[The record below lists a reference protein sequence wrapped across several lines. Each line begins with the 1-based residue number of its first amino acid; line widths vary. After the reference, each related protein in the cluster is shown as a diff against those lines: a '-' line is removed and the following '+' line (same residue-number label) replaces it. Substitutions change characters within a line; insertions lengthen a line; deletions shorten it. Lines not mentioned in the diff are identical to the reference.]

1 MNILNAREYIERFL
15 MIRTKEGELVP
26 LRLNEP
32 QERMYKAIKEQADAG
47 KPVRAIVLKARQM
60 GFSTLTEA
68 ILFAV
73 AATRFHCE
81 NLIVAHKDDAT
92 ANLFRMSQRYYENLP
107 EQVRPMRKASN
118 AREIVFDRPPN
129 YKGRR
134 PGLGSSIRCATAGGS
149 GVGRSYTLQCLH
161 LSEFAFWP
169 GDKRETLAGL
179 SQAVPDLP
187 GTIIIIE
194 STANGYDEFKDL
206 WDAAVEAQRRGED
219 GYLPLFFAWFEM
231 REYRRTPPPGFRRTP
246 EEEELAETFHLDDEQ
261 LAWRRWCIANNCG
274 GDLELFHQEYPC
286 TPDEAFIS
294 TGRCAFD
301 KAALVLRREK
311 VRDLP
316 WETGVFRTEKD
327 AAGRITHWKWI
338 PDRRGPI
345 RILKQPEPGVP
356 YVLGGDTAGTGS
368 DYFTGQLLDN
378 RTGEQVAVLHHQF
391 GERMYAE
398 QMYCLGMYYNTA
410 LIGVETNY
418 STYPEMKLEDL
429 GYPNLYVRERLDN
442 YAGKMV
448 QAFGFETTT
457 LTRPVIVDG
466 LKDVARE
473 NLEAINDYET
483 LGEMLTFVY
492 DENWKP
498 QAEEGKHDD
507 LVMAL
512 AIAHKIRV
520 QQRTSVERPAEA
532 GTAAW
537 TADMWDD
544 FNRAGP
550 EARER
555 LLKLWGTPKR

>member
-246 EEEELAETFHLDDEQ
+246 EEEELAETFRLDDEQ

-327 AAGRITHWKWI
+327 AAGRITRWKWI

-368 DYFTGQLLDN
+368 DFFTGQLLDN

-466 LKDVARE
+466 LKDVAKE
-473 NLEAINDYET
+473 SLEAINDYET

-555 LLKLWGTPKR
+555 LLKLWGTPKK

>member
-246 EEEELAETFHLDDEQ
+246 EEEELA
-261 LAWRRWCIANNCG
+261 
-274 GDLELFHQEYPC
+274 
-286 TPDEAFIS
+286 
-294 TGRCAFD
+294 
-301 KAALVLRREK
+301 
-311 VRDLP
+311 
-316 WETGVFRTEKD
+316 
-327 AAGRITHWKWI
+327 
-338 PDRRGPI
+338 
-345 RILKQPEPGVP
+345 
-356 YVLGGDTAGTGS
+356 
-368 DYFTGQLLDN
+368 
-378 RTGEQVAVLHHQF
+378 
-391 GERMYAE
+391 
-398 QMYCLGMYYNTA
+398 
-410 LIGVETNY
+410 
-418 STYPEMKLEDL
+418 
-429 GYPNLYVRERLDN
+429 
-442 YAGKMV
+442 
-448 QAFGFETTT
+448 
-457 LTRPVIVDG
+457 
-466 LKDVARE
+466 
-473 NLEAINDYET
+473 
-483 LGEMLTFVY
+483 
-492 DENWKP
+492 
-498 QAEEGKHDD
+498 
-507 LVMAL
+507 
-512 AIAHKIRV
+512 
-520 QQRTSVERPAEA
+520 
-532 GTAAW
+532 
-537 TADMWDD
+537 
-544 FNRAGP
+544 
-550 EARER
+550 
-555 LLKLWGTPKR
+555 